1 MHWQTRPYGSLG
13 RVIIQL
19 PYCVSLVFPSFSPP
33 HTWGGPLLRVQKT
46 SWSDLG
52 SRQYYHQLE

>member
-1 MHWQTRPYGSLG
+1 MADKAFWESLG

-33 HTWGGPLLRVQKT
+33 HSWGPLLRVQKT